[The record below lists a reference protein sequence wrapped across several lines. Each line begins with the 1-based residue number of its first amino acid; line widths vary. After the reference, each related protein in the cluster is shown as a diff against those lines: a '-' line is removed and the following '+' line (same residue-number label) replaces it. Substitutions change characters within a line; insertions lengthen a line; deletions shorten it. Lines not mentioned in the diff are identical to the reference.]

1 MACDKYEETI
11 QFGWSKISENVRST
25 MTLAST

>member
-1 MACDKYEETI
+1 MACGKYEETF

-25 MTLAST
+25 TTLAST